1 MTVYKIKRIYES
13 PESDDGYRV
22 LVDRLWPRGISK
34 ERAALDEWAK
44 DIAPTNELRQW
55 FGHDPEKFAEFASRY
70 TEELDAKPP
79 LLNNSG
85 KNIQLLRC
93 YIALKILSII
103 RRQCCSSGWNGDSCR
118 TLRSAIMVT

>member
-44 DIAPTNELRQW
+44 EIAPTNELRQW
-55 FGHDPEKFAEFASRY
+55 FNHDLEKFAEFSKRY
-70 TEELDAKPP
+70 VKELDENPATIKARNDWPSHSIVTLLYSAKDAEF
-79 LLNNSG
+79 N
-85 KNIQLLRC
+85 Q
-93 YIALKILSII
+93 AVVLKQWLE
-103 RRQCCSSGWNGDSCR
+103 G
-118 TLRSAIMVT
+118 

>member
-55 FGHDPEKFAEFASRY
+55 FGHDPEKFVGFMLLTFSRGR
-70 TEELDAKPP
+70 AKITV
-79 LLNNSG
+79 LMT
-85 KNIQLLRC
+85 
-93 YIALKILSII
+93 LKLAI
-103 RRQCCSSGWNGDSCR
+103 RR
-118 TLRSAIMVT
+118 

>member
-44 DIAPTNELRQW
+44 EIAPTNELRQW
-55 FGHDPEKFAEFASRY
+55 FNPDPEKFTEFSERYTKELDENPAAIKARDDWTSHPIVTLLYSAKDAEFNQAVVLKQWLEGYFILDNY
-70 TEELDAKPP
+70 TRL
-79 LLNNSG
+79 
-85 KNIQLLRC
+85 
-93 YIALKILSII
+93 
-103 RRQCCSSGWNGDSCR
+103 
-118 TLRSAIMVT
+118 

>member
-44 DIAPTNELRQW
+44 EIAPTNELRQW
-55 FGHDPEKFAEFASRY
+55 FNHDPEKFAEFESRY
-70 TEELDAKPP
+70 TEELDTNSVAATLKQQWQIHPVVTLLYSAKDIEHNQAVV
-79 LLNNSG
+79 LQQWLE
-85 KNIQLLRC
+85 R
-93 YIALKILSII
+93 
-103 RRQCCSSGWNGDSCR
+103 
-118 TLRSAIMVT
+118 

>member
-44 DIAPTNELRQW
+44 EIAPTNELRQW
-55 FGHDPEKFAEFASRY
+55 FNHDPEKFTEFSERY
-70 TEELDAKPP
+70 RKELDENPAVIKARNDWTNHPTVTLLYSAKDVEFNQAVV
-79 LLNNSG
+79 LKQWLEKTDSNNV
-85 KNIQLLRC
+85 I
-93 YIALKILSII
+93 
-103 RRQCCSSGWNGDSCR
+103 
-118 TLRSAIMVT
+118 

>member
-34 ERAALDEWAK
+34 ERTALDEWAK

-55 FGHDPEKFAEFASRY
+55 FGHDPEKFVGFMSRY
-70 TEELDAKPP
+70 TEELDASSVAATLKQQWQKHPVVT
-79 LLNNSG
+79 LL
-85 KNIQLLRC
+85 
-93 YIALKILSII
+93 Y
-103 RRQCCSSGWNGDSCR
+103 
-118 TLRSAIMVT
+118 SAKDIEHNQAVVLQQWLER

>member
-44 DIAPTNELRQW
+44 EIAPTNELRQR
-55 FGHDPEKFAEFASRY
+55 FNHNPEKFTEFSERY
-70 TEELDAKPP
+70 RKELDENSAAIKARNDWPNHPIVTLLYSAKDADFNQAVV
-79 LLNNSG
+79 LKQWLEKTDSNNV
-85 KNIQLLRC
+85 I
-93 YIALKILSII
+93 
-103 RRQCCSSGWNGDSCR
+103 
-118 TLRSAIMVT
+118 

>member
-44 DIAPTNELRQW
+44 EIAPTNIERRWMNQWKIIWQIHIKVHHSCCQILLGAAIKIIFLRIRTNQNCQS
-55 FGHDPEKFAEFASRY
+55 HIRY
-70 TEELDAKPP
+70 
-79 LLNNSG
+79 
-85 KNIQLLRC
+85 LR
-93 YIALKILSII
+93 
-103 RRQCCSSGWNGDSCR
+103 
-118 TLRSAIMVT
+118 

>member
-44 DIAPTNELRQW
+44 EIAPTNELRQW
-55 FGHDPEKFAEFASRY
+55 FNHDSEKFTEFSERYTKELDENPAAIKARNGWPNHPIVTLLYSAKDAEFNQAVVLKQWLEKTY
-70 TEELDAKPP
+70 F
-79 LLNNSG
+79 NNV
-85 KNIQLLRC
+85 I
-93 YIALKILSII
+93 
-103 RRQCCSSGWNGDSCR
+103 
-118 TLRSAIMVT
+118 

>member
-44 DIAPTNELRQW
+44 EIAPTNELRQW
-55 FGHDPEKFAEFASRY
+55 FNHDPEKFTEFSERY
-70 TEELDAKPP
+70 RKELDENPAVIKARNDWTNHPTVTLLYSAKDVEF
-79 LLNNSG
+79 NKQFKSTFRFR
-85 KNIQLLRC
+85 Q
-93 YIALKILSII
+93 
-103 RRQCCSSGWNGDSCR
+103 RR
-118 TLRSAIMVT
+118 

>member
-44 DIAPTNELRQW
+44 EIAPTNELRQW
-55 FGHDPEKFAEFASRY
+55 FNHDPEKFTEFSEHYTKELDENPSAIKARNDWPNYPIVTLLYSAKDAEFNQAVVLKQWLEKTDS
-70 TEELDAKPP
+70 
-79 LLNNSG
+79 NNV
-85 KNIQLLRC
+85 I
-93 YIALKILSII
+93 
-103 RRQCCSSGWNGDSCR
+103 
-118 TLRSAIMVT
+118 

>member
-55 FGHDPEKFAEFASRY
+55 FGHDPEKFAEFVSRY
-70 TEELDAKPP
+70 TEELDANSVAVTLTQQWQEHPVVT
-79 LLNNSG
+79 LL
-85 KNIQLLRC
+85 
-93 YIALKILSII
+93 Y
-103 RRQCCSSGWNGDSCR
+103 
-118 TLRSAIMVT
+118 SAKDIEHNQAAVLQQWLER